1 MTLLSPTILPPALVN
16 GTERASQLVHHYG
29 PVPSDPLLTPV
40 SRGTL
45 ALATALRATAAWGIG
60 SDGRSYRMPD
70 HLARYEWWDLDG
82 DGVRETPAL
91 VCEDASR
98 NLCGHDDD
106 LASWSTSGTISRSL
120 FATLGDSDVYL
131 VTDNDAA
138 NRAYLF
144 KTIAAS
150 AFVGATAKGVRIIWG
165 RGPAPAASGAFVW
178 LRDTSG
184 APADRLLASITAAGN
199 GSPIVTPSP
208 GTSVGVQ
215 FLRTEKGVAL
225 YAIDVASTAV
235 TVASPHE
242 IRIGAATTATQTGSV
257 YLGAVLVERDDAR
270 ASSRIATPAGT
281 AVDRAREVLGWLVPY
296 PPLGAQA
303 WQLDLVE
310 TGATGIAN
318 SVVAVL
324 TDQNGANPSVAVTC
338 NGSGRYTVTHHNGT
352 SSVTVSAATSPT
364 FGQAVRLVVL
374 LNADGSVQLGQS
386 IAGAAFTWTAVSA
399 ALAFGAS
406 WGADPASVGYW
417 LQPVTGFSKARTR
430 LVRWKVNGAIVSDA
444 RLAQLW

>member
-40 SRGTL
+40 SRGAL

-106 LASWSTSGTISRSL
+106 LASWSTSDMISRSL

-165 RGPAPAASGAFVW
+165 RGPAPAASVPPVAVAMT
-178 LRDTSG
+178 TSSLAVAVPTLPRPDRSTRRSVSPAS
-184 APADRLLASITAAGN
+184 APDRTAICNSLPTTTA
-199 GSPIVTPSP
+199 
-208 GTSVGVQ
+208 
-215 FLRTEKGVAL
+215 RTAEMRERE
-225 YAIDVASTAV
+225 
-235 TVASPHE
+235 VASP
-242 IRIGAATTATQTGSV
+242 S
-257 YLGAVLVERDDAR
+257 
-270 ASSRIATPAGT
+270 AS
-281 AVDRAREVLGWLVPY
+281 
-296 PPLGAQA
+296 
-303 WQLDLVE
+303 
-310 TGATGIAN
+310 
-318 SVVAVL
+318 
-324 TDQNGANPSVAVTC
+324 
-338 NGSGRYTVTHHNGT
+338 T
-352 SSVTVSAATSPT
+352 SIT
-364 FGQAVRLVVL
+364 
-374 LNADGSVQLGQS
+374 
-386 IAGAAFTWTAVSA
+386 
-399 ALAFGAS
+399 
-406 WGADPASVGYW
+406 
-417 LQPVTGFSKARTR
+417 
-430 LVRWKVNGAIVSDA
+430 
-444 RLAQLW
+444 

>member
-40 SRGTL
+40 SRGAL

-184 APADRLLASITAAGN
+184 APADRLLASITAA
-199 GSPIVTPSP
+199 
-208 GTSVGVQ
+208 
-215 FLRTEKGVAL
+215 AM
-225 YAIDVASTAV
+225 
-235 TVASPHE
+235 TVIP
-242 IRIGAATTATQTGSV
+242 AARNW
-257 YLGAVLVERDDAR
+257 LLLVERRSFMAL
-270 ASSRIATPAGT
+270 P
-281 AVDRAREVLGWLVPY
+281 
-296 PPLGAQA
+296 
-303 WQLDLVE
+303 DL
-310 TGATGIAN
+310 IN
-318 SVVAVL
+318 M
-324 TDQNGANPSVAVTC
+324 
-338 NGSGRYTVTHHNGT
+338 
-352 SSVTVSAATSPT
+352 
-364 FGQAVRLVVL
+364 
-374 LNADGSVQLGQS
+374 
-386 IAGAAFTWTAVSA
+386 I
-399 ALAFGAS
+399 
-406 WGADPASVGYW
+406 
-417 LQPVTGFSKARTR
+417 K
-430 LVRWKVNGAIVSDA
+430 
-444 RLAQLW
+444 